1 MNTSYTIFAFAVII
15 AAIGIWILYSFY
27 RPKKQKKT
35 DSLYT
40 DALNAMLRADK
51 QRAVSLLKD
60 IVKQDSDHV
69 DAYLQL
75 GSILRDDDPHRAL
88 KIHQM
93 LTVRPNLQQSIKI
106 EIYKALALDYE
117 IIGDLKRSKRE
128 AEQILIIDKQN
139 QWALSLLLNLG
150 EKLKDWDYA
159 EDKAKKL
166 QKITGN
172 YDDKELAKYLV
183 FRSKEKIKKNEY
195 QAAESLLNNA
205 KKQAPEFG
213 LPYKYLGELKMA
225 NRDLVKAVEYWEK
238 FVNLSPED
246 SHKVFD
252 NMESALFDLGRYS
265 EVEKFYRKVLEND
278 SKNVVG
284 TLRLANVLNEKG
296 EDQAAIKLIDGIINV
311 GSTNISILLM
321 KLKLSLSMKTPAE
334 LGHQI
339 DEIIDQIEKDDE

>member
-1 MNTSYTIFAFAVII
+1 MNSFYIIFAVIVIITVVGI
-15 AAIGIWILYSFY
+15 AIYFAYK
-27 RPKKQKKT
+27 PKKQKKT

-40 DALNAMLRADK
+40 EALNAMLRADK
-51 QRAVSLLKD
+51 PKAINLLKN

-75 GSILRDDDPHRAL
+75 GSILRDDDPQRAL

-93 LTVRPNLQQSIKI
+93 LTVRPNLEQNIQI
-106 EIYKALALDYE
+106 EIYKSLAMDYE
-117 IIGDLKRSKRE
+117 TIGNLIRSKRE

-139 QWALSLLLNLG
+139 QWALSFLLKLG
-150 EKLKDWDYA
+150 EKIKDWDYA
-159 EDKAKKL
+159 EDKAKRL

-172 YDDKELAKYLV
+172 YNNEELAKYLV
-183 FRSKEKIKKNEY
+183 YRSEEKINKNEFE
-195 QAAESLLNNA
+195 AAESLLNDA
-205 KKQAPEFG
+205 IKQAPGFG
-213 LPYKYLGELKMA
+213 LPYKYLGEIRIA

-265 EVEKFYRKVLEND
+265 EVENFYRKVLEID
-278 SKNVVG
+278 SKNISG
-284 TLRLANVLNEKG
+284 SLRLANVLNEKG
-296 EDQAAIKLIDGIINV
+296 EDQAAIKLIDGIINS
-311 GSTNISILLM
+311 GNAKISILLM
-321 KLKLSLSMKTPAE
+321 KLKLSLSIQTPNE

-339 DEIIDQIEKDDE
+339 DAILNQLENADE